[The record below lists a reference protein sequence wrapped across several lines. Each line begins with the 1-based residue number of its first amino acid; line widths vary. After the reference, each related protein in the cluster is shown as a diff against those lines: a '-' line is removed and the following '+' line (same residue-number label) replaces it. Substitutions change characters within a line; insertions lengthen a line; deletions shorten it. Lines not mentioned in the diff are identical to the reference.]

1 MGRKNKILVQLFIIG
16 LIVLIGSWIPLPYF
30 YQMPGSA
37 IELRPIVSV
46 EDGDPDDTGSFF
58 MTTVSL
64 NRTNI
69 WEYLYAS
76 IHPGMDLLKVEQVKA
91 KNETDEEYFNRQR
104 DNMVF
109 SQQKA
114 IKVAF
119 ERAGE
124 PIEVHEEG
132 AVVYYFVEGMSAEK
146 VLRSGDI
153 VIEVDGTPIHNSDEL
168 ILAFTGK
175 KAGEI
180 AKVVVLRKA
189 QRMEVELEIMP
200 FPQQYQ
206 TNANETRV
214 GAGILSPQTKL
225 LIEPSRKVQFNTE
238 KIGGPSAGL
247 MFTLELINQ
256 LKDEDITKGKRI
268 SGTGTIELDGSVG
281 PIGGAK
287 HKVVAAYREGAEIF
301 FAPDDGTSTSNYQEA
316 LQAVK
321 EKGLDIIVVPVRTI
335 DDALEYLRNL

>member
-1 MGRKNKILVQLFIIG
+1 MGRKKKILIQLLMIAA
-16 LIVLIGSWIPLPYF
+16 IVLAGSWIPLPFF

-69 WEYLYAS
+69 WEYIYAS
-76 IHPGMDLLKVEQVKA
+76 FHPGIDLLKVEQVKA
-91 KNETDEEYFNRQR
+91 NNETDEEYFARQR
-104 DNMVF
+104 DNMIF

-124 PIEVHEEG
+124 DIEVREEG

-146 VLRSGDI
+146 VLKSGDI
-153 VIEVDGTPIHNSDEL
+153 VIEVDGNEIHNSDEL
-168 ILAFTGK
+168 IHAFTGK
-175 KAGEI
+175 KAGDI
-180 AKVVVLRKA
+180 AKVVVLRKDE
-189 QRMEVELEIMP
+189 RIEVELEIMP
-200 FPQQYQ
+200 FPEQYQ
-206 TNANETRV
+206 TNANEVRV

-225 LIEPSRKVQFNTE
+225 VIEPSRKVQFNTE

-256 LKDEDITKGKRI
+256 LTDEDITKGKRI

-287 HKVVAAYREGAEIF
+287 HKVVAAYKAGAEIF

-316 LQAVK
+316 LKAVK
-321 EKGLDIIVVPVRTI
+321 DKGLDIVVVPVRTV
-335 DDALEYLRNL
+335 DDALDYLRNL